1 MPDFTVQLNN
11 LSPHLF
17 WDVDKDLLDFETH
30 KKLIIQRVLKYGLLN
45 DWNIIF
51 TYYGIAVI
59 ANTAK
64 TLKDLDRKSISFI
77 SLLSNLPKEEFLC
90 YTIKQSTFKHW
101 NF

>member
-1 MPDFTVQLNN
+1 MPDSSIQLKT

-17 WDVDKDLLDFETH
+17 WDVDKNLLDFETD
-30 KKLIIQRVLKYGLLN
+30 KKLIIQRVLQYGLLN

-51 TYYGIAVI
+51 TYYGISEI

-90 YTIKQSTFKHW
+90 YTIKQSTLPPW